1 MVILLSGVRMDLIAD
16 VMDDMALPFET
27 VACTNLKKFVG
38 DSLAMLGHAKVII
51 CDLDSMSDDDDGIV
65 DSIVKVKSLYP
76 ELRLVVI
83 SEREERKALFQRLYV
98 KGIYNLIDAQNTGD
112 LKKAILKGMEK
123 NDLAARFETAV
134 PDLTAIEE
142 KPIKQQRKEPEPEER
157 TTEPQEEIFANKDFK
172 QFEKNVF
179 VGVCGVSGGVGTTH
193 FALQTAKFLSDIG
206 FRVCYLEATEAK
218 KIAAIQAYPNVLRN
232 ASKGYLQYNGI
243 NIYHDFR
250 ISEVQK
256 ENYDFF
262 VFDRGVLDEMTI
274 TAFFL
279 CPIQIL
285 IGNGKVWS
293 MEKLQKRVQEINNDK
308 LSIVLN
314 FTMAEDRAFFYG
326 GSGIYFAA
334 VDADPF
340 QWKGN
345 TEIFKKIFAKYVTV
359 QANQSVAEPSPK
371 RKIFSWKK

>member
-1 MVILLSGVRMDLIAD
+1 MVILLSGTRIDLIAD

-27 VACTNLKKFVG
+27 VSCTNLTKFVV

-51 CDLDSMSDDDDGIV
+51 CDLESMSDDDDGIV
-65 DSIVKVKSLYP
+65 ESMTKVKSLYP
-76 ELRLVVI
+76 DLRLVAV

-98 KGIYNLIDAQNTGD
+98 KGIYNLIDAQNTDD
-112 LKKAILKGMEK
+112 LKKAILKGMDK

-134 PDLTAIEE
+134 PNLTIPEE
-142 KPIKQQRKEPEPEER
+142 RPMRQQRKEPEPEER
-157 TTEPQEEIFANKDFK
+157 SPEPQEEIFANKDFK
-172 QFEKNVF
+172 QYGRSIF

-250 ISEVQK
+250 ISEVQN

-262 VFDRGVLDEMTI
+262 VFDRGMLDEMT
-274 TAFFL
+274 TAAFL
-279 CPIQIL
+279 YCPVQIL
-285 IGNGKVWS
+285 VGNGKVWS
-293 MEKLQKRVQEINNDK
+293 MERLQKQVQEINNDK

-314 FTMAEDRAFFYG
+314 FTLPDDRVLFSG

-340 QWKGN
+340 QWKEN
-345 TEIFKKIFAKYVTV
+345 TEIFKKIFAKYITV
-359 QANQSVAEPSPK
+359 RTNQPRAEPTQK
-371 RKIFSWKK
+371 RKIFPWKK